1 MWCTTCGSTIFS
13 IGLSSPYI
21 SLASWINLQHA
32 RTYERTWQA
41 LSRVSTFEKYAV
53 ACIRESNHSRS
64 SWTLQLFATNGFIFI
79 YLVLSLIFTLI
90 ASQVCMSYILLHCF
104 RAFLFSES
112 SCVEAKFSRAI
123 LIEVCFKLHAAW
135 SGAQSQGTFR
145 SEVNKRTEA
154 TPSSTWSTG
163 TKRTLTV
170 MTLSARKNW
179 LRWAVWL
186 ERWKTLLWAS
196 DVFAARVSHPSGK
209 QITKRC
215 DASNVRH

>member
-1 MWCTTCGSTIFS
+1 MIGGAPHAAVISSVLDSRLHISRWLHESICSMRGLTSGRDRLYLNKVSTI
-13 IGLSSPYI
+13 G
-21 SLASWINLQHA
+21 
-32 RTYERTWQA
+32 
-41 LSRVSTFEKYAV
+41 KYAV

-170 MTLSARKNW
+170 MTLSARKDW
-179 LRWAVWL
+179 LR
-186 ERWKTLLWAS
+186 
-196 DVFAARVSHPSGK
+196 
-209 QITKRC
+209 
-215 DASNVRH
+215 